1 MGGPRNA
8 KWMEILG
15 TQVIRLPQQEG
26 QGGRWIGHLLA
37 GVVLLVATA
46 LLASWVHV
54 QNITYRYRCS
64 QSYQVKQKRLQL
76 RDALEIE
83 RQMLRRPQRIVRI
96 AEDDLG
102 MRMPSVED
110 RVILE

>member
-1 MGGPRNA
+1 MGEPKSIR
-8 KWMEILG
+8 WVEILG
-15 TQVIRLPQQEG
+15 NQVIRLPREKG
-26 QGGRWIGHLLA
+26 PGDRWIGHFLA

-54 QNITYRYRCS
+54 QSITYRYQYS
-64 QSYQVKQKRLQL
+64 QAYRMQKKRVQI

-83 RQMLRRPQRIVRI
+83 RQMLRSPQRICRI
-96 AEDDLG
+96 AEAELG
-102 MRMPSVED
+102 MVLPNVED

>member
-1 MGGPRNA
+1 M
-8 KWMEILG
+8 
-15 TQVIRLPQQEG
+15 
-26 QGGRWIGHLLA
+26 GHLLG
-37 GVVLLVATA
+37 GVVLLVGSA

-54 QNITYRYRCS
+54 QNITYRYYYSRA
-64 QSYQVKQKRLQL
+64 YQVQQKRMQI

-96 AEDDLG
+96 AEEDLG